1 MSRRVSGWLRPLA
14 GLLLAWL
21 WHAGVAAA
29 PAPGFH
35 DLLKEGGL
43 EFTPPAGFR
52 SLPVEP
58 DYVLPYE
65 ARYRSP
71 DGGLEVRYAIRP
83 LDRIEIDYHD
93 PHSAAPAPND
103 LFNML
108 FRALSETLAADH
120 QVTSREYPAQKAQQ
134 EFRAG
139 WAAVGVFDLAPGV
152 SRKYHEGMLFAIH
165 QNDKSDAYILFLTND
180 LAAEKGRI
188 KALKNSLRFQRFE
201 HPVNRPPTPE
211 ELQRLPGP
219 HVSSKRSKNP

>member
-1 MSRRVSGWLRPLA
+1 MSARVPGWVR
-14 GLLLAWL
+14 LLAVL
-21 WHAGVAAA
+21 LVAGFCHGGVVAA
-29 PAPGFH
+29 PPPGFQ
-35 DLLKEGGL
+35 DLLEEGGL

-71 DGGLEVRYAIRP
+71 DGALEVRYAIRP
-83 LDRIEIDYHD
+83 LDRIQIDYQD
-93 PHSAAPAPND
+93 PHNAAPAPND

-108 FRALSETLAADH
+108 FRALSETLAADR
-120 QVTSREYPAQKAQQ
+120 QVISREYPAQKAQQ

-139 WAAVGVFDLAPGV
+139 WAAVGVFDLAPGI
-152 SRKYHEGMLFAIH
+152 SREYQEGMLFAIH

-188 KALKNSLRFQRFE
+188 KALRNSLRFQRFE
-201 HPVNRPPTPE
+201 HPINRPPTPG
-211 ELQRLPGP
+211 ELKRAPGT
-219 HVSSKRSKNP
+219 